1 MYGQSSLWVRTLMYK
16 KVQLCELRPIPLITE
31 TIDKPVTS
39 SDVTIAN
46 PYFYYIVYVCTA
58 AI

>member
-1 MYGQSSLWVRTLMYK
+1 MYK
-16 KVQLCELRPIPLITE
+16 KVQLCELRLIPLITE

-46 PYFYYIVYVCTA
+46 PYFYYIVYVCTV